1 MVCGSKARHRRLP
14 QACRRQHKKA
24 TRAMRTV
31 SGNSTVSK
39 RSQQKRYVST
49 SKCRWTPRGSSVN
62 DNTKQCQ
69 PQKMTKK
76 AYIHRPP
83 NSNENCHR
91 QFNGEQKITKQ
102 LQNANGHPLLTSAQ
116 RCSAP
121 LCPALVCS
129 ALLCSPLICSAMLI
143 DTKRNARQQQSAS
156 TPKGEKANPN
166 GRVRQPRKGRT
177 TTSKSE
183 KVNPSGCG
191 CHQLE

>member
-129 ALLCSPLICSAMLI
+129 ALLCSPLICYANRHQKEC
-143 DTKRNARQQQSAS
+143 TPTTTRVNPKRGKSQPQRTCSS
-156 TPKGEKANPN
+156 TPQGANDN
-166 GRVRQPRKGRT
+166 LK
-177 TTSKSE
+177 K
-183 KVNPSGCG
+183 
-191 CHQLE
+191 